1 MREVQIVMIQLQI
14 RYKSIKRKPLSWL
27 FRKFLIPL
35 H

>member
-1 MREVQIVMIQLQI
+1 MREVQMLMIRLQI

-27 FRKFLIPL
+27 FRKLLIPL

>member
-1 MREVQIVMIQLQI
+1 MRKAQKVMIRLQI

-27 FRKFLIPL
+27 FRKLLIPL